1 MRSLDKTFFTFPKS
15 KPEKRCN
22 TGTFPNHPKPA
33 MPFFSRT
40 ISTVKS
46 PSGGILR
53 YAAIVAQD
61 GTPKLWL
68 TPRPEQRTEV
78 PQNSSLNEGGWD
90 PTATE
95 NIRFHDVSRLFALK
109 LRKVFCLPKMNH
121 VKLYQISM
129 TMEGNRWG
137 TPLGWESGWRTSNMS
152 RDPLRNVRPISSIKS
167 LSAMT
172 YHDIPHK
179 SI

>member
-61 GTPKLWL
+61 GTPKLWS

-95 NIRFHDVSRLFALK
+95 NIRFHDVSGLFALK
-109 LRKVFCLPKMNH
+109 LRKVFLLAKNESCETLPNIDDNGGKSVRYTIRMGVGLKNIQH
-121 VKLYQISM
+121 VQRSTEKCA
-129 TMEGNRWG
+129 
-137 TPLGWESGWRTSNMS
+137 SNF
-152 RDPLRNVRPISSIKS
+152 I
-167 LSAMT
+167 
-172 YHDIPHK
+172 H
-179 SI
+179 